1 MAKSK
6 SKSAKVVETIK
17 ENVIKKVH
25 EKVLLRDASTG
36 AFFEGKKPGITISP
50 SGNRGGVPFW
60 EVTR

>member
-6 SKSAKVVETIK
+6 IKKVVETVK
-17 ENVIKKVH
+17 EKVSST
-25 EKVLLRDASTG
+25 VLLRDASTG
-36 AFFEGKKPGITISP
+36 AFFEGVGPVGKSP

>member
-6 SKSAKVVETIK
+6 SKSAKVVENVK
-17 ENVIKKVH
+17 EKVSST
-25 EKVLLRDASTG
+25 VLLRDASTG
-36 AFFEGKKPGITISP
+36 AFFEGVGPVGKSP

>member
-6 SKSAKVVETIK
+6 SKSANVIETVK
-17 ENVIKKVH
+17 ENVIKKMH

-36 AFFEGKKPGITISP
+36 VFFQGKKPGVTTSP
-50 SGNRGGVPFW
+50 SGNKGGVPFW